1 MITSE
6 LDNPVFNSAYATVFL
21 TTSRGK
27 RCIALLGEMRAP
39 ALIELVFTC
48 VASELSSLNATKKYK
63 ARELCNEGIWLQLAK
78 SETTCA
84 GICLAFLADA
94 GALPLRMHRTPSGK
108 GPKSYWI
115 Y

>member
-1 MITSE
+1 MTTSE
-6 LDNPVFNSAYATVFL
+6 LNNSALNSAYATVFL

-27 RCIALLGEMRAP
+27 RCITSLGQVRSPALL
-39 ALIELVFTC
+39 ELVFTC
-48 VASELSSLNATKKYK
+48 VANELSSLNATKKYK

-78 SETTCA
+78 SEITCA

>member
-1 MITSE
+1 MNTSE
-6 LDNPVFNSAYATVFL
+6 LNSSTLNSAYSTVFL
-21 TTSRGK
+21 TTGRGK
-27 RCIALLGEMRAP
+27 RCMASLGEIRAP
-39 ALIELVFTC
+39 ALLELVFTC
-48 VASELSSLNATKKYK
+48 VANELASLDAAKRYR

-78 SETTCA
+78 SEITCA